1 MFDIKM
7 VMFHPK
13 LSADK
18 VFDMTDEERCSYPSD
33 IHTANFK
40 NYFILNDILK
50 YINVKVKLK
59 GRSPLPFFKI

>member
-1 MFDIKM
+1 MFEIKM

-18 VFDMTDEERCSYPSD
+18 VFDMTYEERCSYLSD
-33 IHTANFK
+33 IHTAYFK

-50 YINVKVKLK
+50 YIHVIMK
-59 GRSPLPFFKI
+59 F